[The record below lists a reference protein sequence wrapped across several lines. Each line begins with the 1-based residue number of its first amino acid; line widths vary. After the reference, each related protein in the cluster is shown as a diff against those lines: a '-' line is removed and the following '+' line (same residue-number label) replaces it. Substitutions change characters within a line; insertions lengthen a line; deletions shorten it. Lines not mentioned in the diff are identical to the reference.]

1 MEDFYREFLNLRF
14 GQQHIRPLRFFVILE
29 IGQVVLGSLLAFRD
43 GSQSLLG
50 FAKRVGDSGRFYL
63 IEYRANILKT
73 DADRGAARLTFF
85 AVFSN
90 VVSLHVQLVQN
101 RADYLFVH

>member
-29 IGQVVLGSLLAFRD
+29 VGQVVLGSLLAFRD
-43 GSQSLLG
+43 GIQSLLG

-63 IEYRANILKT
+63 TEYCANIPKA
-73 DADRGAARLTFF
+73 DAGRGPARLTFF

-90 VVSLHVQLVQN
+90 VVSLHVPLVQN
-101 RADYLFVH
+101 RADHVFVR